1 MLTFPHQPDPHH
13 PPITPPCSPSGRSTQ
28 DCRKVP
34 ATDVVVFH
42 QSDVGE
48 YLREEDSNFTGVAA
62 TGESAADNELI
73 RGGCWA
79 TDQTYIECIHAR
91 CRRTTTTSV
100 FTMSIASSR
109 AGMYDRLALIRS
121 EHCFVAC
128 WTVVAESL
136 DSFEPCVFCVL
147 VASPVAS
154 GVATS
159 DVGTIAMPGYDTG
172 SDGTLCF
179 LWLVAPMDARVV
191 GAQPR
196 ALMCERWKRGCTRVA
211 RPAHTHSRACCYAG
225 KMKRKKKPQQEGARP
240 GARADAVAVKGK
252 EAGGDRKR
260 AKKA

>member
-1 MLTFPHQPDPHH
+1 MIGSRLFA
-13 PPITPPCSPSGRSTQ
+13 
-28 DCRKVP
+28 V
-34 ATDVVVFH
+34 
-42 QSDVGE
+42 
-48 YLREEDSNFTGVAA
+48 
-62 TGESAADNELI
+62 
-73 RGGCWA
+73 
-79 TDQTYIECIHAR
+79 
-91 CRRTTTTSV
+91 
-100 FTMSIASSR
+100 SIALLRVGQQSQSLWTLLS
-109 AGMYDRLALIRS
+109 LAFL
-121 EHCFVAC
+121 
-128 WTVVAESL
+128 
-136 DSFEPCVFCVL
+136 CVL

-225 KMKRKKKPQQEGARP
+225 KMKRKKKPQQEGARA
-240 GARADAVAVKGK
+240 GARADAVGVKGK